1 MGKKE
6 INLGTRIF
14 GEPEVDTTNNGNT
27 RLKLLSSNLVSEMDY
42 YRKLKIE
49 REDLTIG
56 TIDAVDNLTE
66 RAINK
71 IEEANMLITK
81 ALFKTNK

>member
-27 RLKLLSSNLVSEMDY
+27 RLKLLSSNLVTEMDY

>member
-42 YRKLKIE
+42 YRKQKIE

>member
-1 MGKKE
+1 MSKKE
-6 INLGTRIF
+6 IELGIRIF
-14 GEPEVDTTNNGNT
+14 GEPEVTLSDNGNT